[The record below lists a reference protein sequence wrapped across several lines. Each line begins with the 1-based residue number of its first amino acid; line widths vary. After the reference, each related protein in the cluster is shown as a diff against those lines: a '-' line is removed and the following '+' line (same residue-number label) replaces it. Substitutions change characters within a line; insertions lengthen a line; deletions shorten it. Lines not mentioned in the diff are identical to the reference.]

1 MSSVLWSFPMAFVCV
16 LLNWF
21 PLSQSGCARSN
32 RVVHSPSCPYSQCG
46 EEKPW
51 REDGCLEWMQ
61 TPDFSCCASVQ
72 TEGNRFGFLKITC
85 KLKKKKKDIFV
96 FIKSTVDQCRL
107 GVGHFKSTVSVCFLM
122 EWNGMEWNSL
132 SQLEKMWRNAVV
144 GSIWYVRGGVGLK
157 TSSVW

>member
-1 MSSVLWSFPMAFVCV
+1 
-16 LLNWF
+16 
-21 PLSQSGCARSN
+21 
-32 RVVHSPSCPYSQCG
+32 
-46 EEKPW
+46 
-51 REDGCLEWMQ
+51 MQ

-85 KLKKKKKDIFV
+85 KLKKKKDIFV

-122 EWNGMEWNSL
+122 EWNSF

-144 GSIWYVRGGVGLK
+144 GSIWCVRGGVGLK
-157 TSSVW
+157 TSSMW

>member
-1 MSSVLWSFPMAFVCV
+1 M
-16 LLNWF
+16 
-21 PLSQSGCARSN
+21 
-32 RVVHSPSCPYSQCG
+32 
-46 EEKPW
+46 
-51 REDGCLEWMQ
+51 
-61 TPDFSCCASVQ
+61 
-72 TEGNRFGFLKITC
+72 
-85 KLKKKKKDIFV
+85 

-144 GSIWYVRGGVGLK
+144 GSIWYVCGGVGLK

>member
-32 RVVHSPSCPYSQCG
+32 RVVHSPSCLYSQCG

-122 EWNGMEWNSL
+122 EWNGMEFTFSVGENV
-132 SQLEKMWRNAVV
+132 EKCSCWEHLVCSWRCRVED
-144 GSIWYVRGGVGLK
+144 L
-157 TSSVW
+157 